1 LKKAQGGS
9 NMQKREITIA
19 PSIMS
24 SDLCNLEKSVKEIER
39 EGIDTLHIDI
49 IDGAFSPSMPLG
61 IDTVK
66 QLRKITD
73 IDFDVHLMVNDNEF
87 FIQEMIDIGVEQISF
102 HLETSVHIDRYVNLI
117 KESGTKVGVALTPS
131 TPLSALEYIL
141 PQCDT
146 VLLMLIN
153 PGFATNKNE
162 KQIPYAV
169 QKVKDLNQ
177 LIKEKGLNT
186 KIEVDGRVSLET
198 IPGLVEAGADILVAG
213 STSLFIKNR
222 SLAENK
228 QIMEEQ
234 ISKGLNKEEAVK

>member
-1 LKKAQGGS
+1 
-9 NMQKREITIA
+9 MQKREITIA

>member
-1 LKKAQGGS
+1 
-9 NMQKREITIA
+9 MQKRKITIA

-24 SDLCNLEKSVKEIER
+24 SDLCNLEKSVKEIEK

-73 IDFDVHLMVNDNEF
+73 IDFDVHIMANDNEF
-87 FIQEMIDIGVEQISF
+87 FIQEMINIGVEQISF
-102 HLETSVHIDRYVNLI
+102 HLESSVHIDRYVNLI
-117 KESGTKVGVALTPS
+117 RKSGTKVGVALTPS
-131 TPLSALEYIL
+131 TPLSDLEYIL

-153 PGFATNKNE
+153 PGFATDKNE
-162 KQIPYAV
+162 KQVSYAA
-169 QKVKDLNQ
+169 QKVKDLKQ
-177 LIKEKGLNT
+177 LIEEKGLNT
-186 KIEVDGRVSLET
+186 RIEVDGRVSLET

-228 QIMEEQ
+228 QIMEERISEG
-234 ISKGLNKEEAVK
+234 ISKGEAVK